1 MKKKPFTKD
10 QVKKLKR
17 YWKQMRHVQNDF
29 DFAIQLLEKNMQ
41 RNLKIKDLEFF
52 IVDGEIVGIGNVAR
66 TMELIASYKL
76 EEK

>member
-1 MKKKPFTKD
+1 
-10 QVKKLKR
+10 
-17 YWKQMRHVQNDF
+17 MRHVQNDF